1 MDAIGKL
8 AGGVAHDFNNL
19 LTVIMGYS
27 DVMIDRL
34 RPADP
39 LREFVEEIRKAGT
52 RATSLTRQL
61 LAFSRKQILVPEV
74 VELNTLLSDMERMLT
89 RLIGEDI
96 DLKCVMEKKQ
106 WKVKVDRGQM
116 EQILLNLVVNARDAM
131 PRGGKLTIETAI
143 VELDETYCNTHPY
156 AQPGPYALVSVSDTG
171 CGMDQATRLR
181 VFEPFFTTKGPEKGT
196 GLGLST
202 VYGIVKQS
210 NGLIEVYS
218 ELARGSTFKV
228 FLPRADDE
236 TPKKKSRS
244 VEGALR
250 RGLETV
256 LLVEDEVGVRTL
268 ARLVLEK
275 SGYTVI
281 EAESGPDALDLV
293 QMHPEPIKIM
303 LADVVMPDMSG
314 PELAKQL
321 TTLRPDMKVLFL
333 SGYTDEAILRH
344 GIIDADV
351 PFLQKSFTQ
360 DGLLK
365 KVREV
370 LDTVVDPW

>member
-1 MDAIGKL
+1 
-8 AGGVAHDFNNL
+8 
-19 LTVIMGYS
+19 
-27 DVMIDRL
+27 
-34 RPADP
+34 
-39 LREFVEEIRKAGT
+39 
-52 RATSLTRQL
+52 
-61 LAFSRKQILVPEV
+61 
-74 VELNTLLSDMERMLT
+74 
-89 RLIGEDI
+89 
-96 DLKCVMEKKQ
+96 
-106 WKVKVDRGQM
+106 
-116 EQILLNLVVNARDAM
+116 VNARDAM
-131 PRGGKLTIETAI
+131 PRGGKMTIETAT
-143 VELDETYCNTHPY
+143 VDLEATYCNSQPS
-156 AQPGPYALVSVSDTG
+156 APPGPYALVSVSDTG